1 MFIINR
7 ENNRITKLN
16 QKTFS
21 ELGFRERDHLQEW
34 VANNP
39 ESIGEDLLIIQKE
52 FNGFNDTNER
62 LDLLALD
69 KQGNIVVIE
78 NKLDDSGR
86 DVTWQVLKYASYC
99 SSLTKGQIKSI
110 YQDYLNKISSD
121 QEAEENLKEFFEV
134 EDYEEIV
141 INKGLTQRLII
152 IAANFRKEV
161 TSTVLWLMNYKLRI
175 QCFKVTPYQLEDQL
189 LLNFE
194 QIIPMK
200 EAEEY
205 VINMAEKNQAE
216 ISIQEESKNRYNTR
230 IQFWKS
236 LLPLINEKTDL
247 FKNVSPS
254 KDNWIGAGTGISS
267 VSYNFVMSK
276 NYARVEV
283 YLQRSVRE
291 ENKFIFDELEKYKDT
306 IEDNFGDLLIW
317 ERLDN
322 KKASRIK
329 YQKDDVNIFNDGDW
343 ETMINFMVSS
353 MVKLENSFK
362 IPIIEVRK
370 NLISKLN
377 SDEI

>member
-1 MFIINR
+1 MFIIDR
-7 ENNRITKLN
+7 KSNRITKLN

-34 VANNP
+34 IANNP
-39 ESIGEDLLIIQKE
+39 ESIGEELLIIQKE
-52 FNGFNDTNER
+52 FNGFHDTNER

-69 KQGNIVVIE
+69 KQGNVVVIE

-99 SSLTKGQIKSI
+99 SSLTKEQIKSI
-110 YQDYLNKISSD
+110 YQDYLNKISKNE
-121 QEAEENLKEFFEV
+121 EAEKNLIEFFEV
-134 EDYEEIV
+134 EDYQEIV

-175 QCFKVTPYQLEDQL
+175 QCFKVTPYQMGDQL

-205 VINMAEKNQAE
+205 VINMAEKNQAD
-216 ISIQEESKNRYNTR
+216 INIQEESKTRHNTR
-230 IQFWKS
+230 ILFWKK
-236 LLPLINEKTDL
+236 LLPHINKKTEL
-247 FKNVSPS
+247 FKNISPS

-267 VSYNFVMSK
+267 VSYNFVMSRS
-276 NYARVEV
+276 YARVEV
-283 YLQRSVRE
+283 YLQRSVKE
-291 ENKFIFDELEKYKDT
+291 ENKFIFEELGKFKDS
-306 IEDNFGDLLIW
+306 IENKFGDSLTW

-329 YQKDDVNIFNDGDW
+329 YQKDDVNIYNEEDW
-343 ETMINFMVSS
+343 EDMINFMVTS
-353 MVKLENSFK
+353 MLNLENAFQK
-362 IPIIEVRK
+362 PISEVRSK
-370 NLISKLN
+370 LISKLN
-377 SDEI
+377 TDEI

>member
-1 MFIINR
+1 MFIINK

-141 INKGLTQRLII
+141 LNKGLTQRLII

-216 ISIQEESKNRYNTR
+216 ISIQEESKNRYNIR

-267 VSYNFVMSK
+267 VSYNFVMSR

-291 ENKFIFDELEKYKDT
+291 ENKFIFDELVKYKDS
-306 IEDNFGDLLIW
+306 IEDNFGDLLFW

-343 ETMINFMVSS
+343 ETMINFMVTS

-370 NLISKLN
+370 NLISMLN
-377 SDEI
+377 SVEI